1 MNNERFQT
9 PTSETLFIP
18 LAVRALETKRSN
30 PVLRDEK
37 AAEILEQA
45 EMPDTVADGGGMAA
59 HGILSRTKVIDE
71 EINGILLNR
80 PDTVIINL
88 GAGLDTRIS
97 RIDNGRLKC
106 FELDLPDVI
115 ALRRK
120 YFAENERI
128 RFIAKSVLDDTWARE
143 LREISGD
150 NTVIIAE
157 GLLMYFAADD
167 VKRIFQTLTERFHG
181 ALMYFDVVHSFF
193 VGKGISSTFLWGL
206 DKASD
211 IEAMNPNIRLVRS
224 WSTGDLLKERQSP
237 FFRIMNVLPSTRNRS
252 QIICVRL

>member
-1 MNNERFQT
+1 MSNEMFQT

-18 LAVRALETKRSN
+18 LAVRAMETKRSN

-37 AAEILEQA
+37 AVDILMQA
-45 EMPDTVADGGGMAA
+45 EKPDIIVDGGWMAA
-59 HGILSRTKVIDE
+59 HGILARTKVIDE
-71 EINGILLNR
+71 EIKGILLNR
-80 PDTVIINL
+80 PDTVSINL

-106 FELDLPDVI
+106 FELDFPDVI

-120 YFAENERI
+120 YFSENERI
-128 RFIAKSVLDDTWARE
+128 RFIEKSILDDTWTRE
-143 LREISGD
+143 LGDINGD
-150 NTVIIAE
+150 NAVIVAE
-157 GLLMYFAADD
+157 GLLMYFTADD
-167 VKRIFQTLTERFHG
+167 AKRIFQMLTGRFPG

-193 VGKGISSTFLWGL
+193 VSKGINSTFLWGL

-211 IEAMNPNIRLVRS
+211 IGAINTNIRLVRS
-224 WSTGDLLKERQSP
+224 WSTGDLLKERQSR

-252 QIICVRL
+252 QILCVRL